1 MLRTIWDTYGLKM
14 KDKMDTE
21 TLLRHLSNFHDPK
34 EWAFFEELR
43 IGTGFGKDSEQRL
56 DAWAIHYHPS
66 KRNVTRS
73 YELKVSK
80 GDFNN
85 EVNKPFKRR
94 PALRLS
100 NESYIVT
107 PLGLLSDD
115 DINKL
120 PEVGFME
127 FSEDGKVFT
136 RVLAPYRDI
145 LPPTWL
151 FVAALCR
158 RFDKARC
165 EKYLMDL
172 EHDKALEDY
181 GQVTRSLILNNVNKW
196 RNIQI
201 GSKEVPDKIAD
212 ALVELNYDIEEAV
225 KLNKRLR
232 NER

>member
-1 MLRTIWDTYGLKM
+1 MSIKM
-14 KDKMDTE
+14 NTA
-21 TLLRHLSNFHDPK
+21 TLLRHLANLHDPD

-43 IGTGFGKDSEQRL
+43 IGTGFGKDAESRL

-73 YELKVSK
+73 YELKISK
-80 GDFNN
+80 GDYNN

-94 PALRLS
+94 HALRLS
-100 NESYIVT
+100 NEAYIVT
-107 PLGLLSDD
+107 PKGLLTDE

-127 FSEDGKVFT
+127 FTEDGSVSI
-136 RVLAPYRDI
+136 RVPAPYRDI
-145 LPPTWL
+145 MPPTWL
-151 FVAALCR
+151 FIAALCR
-158 RFDKARC
+158 RFDKVRY
-165 EKYLMDL
+165 EKYMMDL

-181 GQVTRSLILNNVNKW
+181 GYVTRNLISNHINKW
-196 RNIQI
+196 RTIQV

-212 ALVELNYDIEEAV
+212 AMVELNYDIEDAV

-232 NER
+232 K